1 MNLIIDIGNTL
12 IKMAVFQDDIILK
25 KKTFLKPDFFK
36 NLDELEQK
44 FPKIISVLIS
54 SVSKTSNKWIQR
66 LGEKYEVFLLN
77 PQLPQ
82 LFTNLYSTPGTLGN
96 DRIGLASAACKK
108 YPGKNVLIIDA
119 GTCITYDFKND
130 RDEYLGGAISPGIQL
145 RFRALNT
152 FTENLPLLEPE
163 EQVQLIGSSTHNC
176 IQSGTILGAISEIE
190 GFIAAYRANYK
201 ELTII
206 FTGGDAQLLCK
217 RLKNSIFANS
227 NFLLEGLNY
236 ILEYNKSQ

>member
-1 MNLIIDIGNTL
+1 MNLVVDIGNTL

-25 KKTFLKPDFFK
+25 KKTFLKSDFFK
-36 NLDELEQK
+36 NLDELEQQ
-44 FPKIISVLIS
+44 FPKISAVLIS
-54 SVSKTSNKWIQR
+54 SVSKTSNKWVQR
-66 LGEKYEVFLLN
+66 LEEKYQLYILN
-77 PQLPQ
+77 PGLPQ
-82 LFTNLYSTPGTLGN
+82 LFKNLYLTPGTLGN

-108 YPGKNVLIIDA
+108 YPEKNVLIIDA
-119 GTCITYDFKND
+119 GTCITYDFKNE

-145 RFRALNT
+145 RFKALNT

-163 EQVQLIGSSTHNC
+163 EPVKLLGNSTHNC
-176 IQSGTILGAISEIE
+176 LQSGVILGTIFEIE
-190 GFIAAYRANYK
+190 GFIEAYKANYK
-201 ELTII
+201 ELIII

-217 RLKNSIFANS
+217 QFKNSIFANS